1 MHLGQLELG
10 FGADSGRE
18 GCVSDH
24 VAEGLSVNPISA
36 AILSPFS
43 CSILRRSLVFVFYL
57 AVLARKEF
65 CIPLCLVGLK
75 DLSLGVV
82 AQGADIDETA
92 QIELLG
98 AEHRH
103 FEGRWRGLSMMKLAE

>member
-36 AILSPFS
+36 VILPPFS
-43 CSILRRSLVFVFYL
+43 FSIQA
-57 AVLARKEF
+57 AVLIFNSSAYRARKEF
-65 CIPLCLVGLK
+65 CVPLCLVGLK
-75 DLSLGVV
+75 DLALGVV
-82 AQGADIDETA
+82 AQGANIDETA

-103 FEGRWRGLSMMKLAE
+103 FEGRWRGLSMMKLAG